1 MDEREQLIKDLK
13 EIAEEIKEYILQE
26 SSTGEQH
33 TQVKEKEINDII
45 DAGLRK
51 RGYTFEPA
59 SSQQPYDRRNV
70 TKPGWTEK
78 FQVEYKSTTGS
89 TFVLNTTMPS
99 EIYKGKRTVYLFMKF
114 KKKKNSKIQTMEKI
128 WVMPGEEVARRMCPR
143 VNNVQNVVRSLR
155 TDSINSTPVPGLRI
169 ATKQLD
175 AELTEPI
182 PQERLPEPW
191 QSWVDANIITR
202 GQAERCIKHLNDNPS
217 NE

>member
-26 SSTGEQH
+26 SNTGEQH

-45 DAGLRK
+45 DTGLRK
-51 RGYTFEPA
+51 RDYTFEPA

-78 FQVEYKSTTGS
+78 FQVEFKSTTS
-89 TFVLNTTMPS
+89 NVFVLNTTMPS
-99 EIYKGKRTVYLFMKF
+99 ERYEGKRTIYLFMKF

-128 WVMPGEEVARRMCPR
+128 WVMPGEEVARRMCLHA
-143 VNNVQNVVRSLR
+143 NNVQIVVRSLR
-155 TDSINSTPVPGLRI
+155 PDSRNSIPVPGLRI
-169 ATKQLD
+169 TTRQLD
-175 AELTEPI
+175 AELTEPES
-182 PQERLPEPW
+182 QERLQEPW
-191 QSWVDANIITR
+191 QSLVNANIITR
-202 GQAERCIKHLNDNPS
+202 GQAERCIKQLEDNSS